1 MGMMTRRNV
10 KARIPEVEVRAV
22 EAAPAPTKE
31 KESAKVQEKEEPT
44 KEVTKEEVEKMPY
57 FGLKSLA
64 AKYDIDTEGKK
75 AAKLREE
82 IIDKLNL

>member
-10 KARIPEVEVRAV
+10 KARIPQTEERAV
-22 EAAPAPTKE
+22 KAAPAPVV
-31 KESAKVQEKEEPT
+31 VQEKEEPT
-44 KEVTKEEVEKMPY
+44 IDVTKEEVEKMPY

-64 AKYDIDTEGKK
+64 VKHGIDTEGKK
-75 AAKLREE
+75 AAKLKEE